1 MIEVRCFES
10 LTEAEFLRDE
20 VNELNRRSARPDPFS
35 SFEFF
40 ETFFRHE
47 ELFAQEGRLKLWF
60 LTASSAGRLI
70 GYLALQRVT
79 RKVMGIRISMLGFLV
94 THDTDRPHLVAQTES
109 VAAVS
114 EAFYA
119 YLLGRRAEWS
129 FLEFL
134 QQDDSS
140 PLFPPPAATDLHGYV
155 VRQWPSLANGTIRVR
170 WGTLAAYS
178 GSLSKKFRGNVHR
191 QMRNLLAAGEVQF
204 LSSEDA
210 GSTPALLELYMIVE
224 RRSWKARA
232 DATIGPHPQRVGYIL
247 SLLDAKQPM
256 RVSIHILLLDGIPV
270 AGLITGAYLTGL
282 YALHT
287 VYDDRY
293 SRLAPGA
300 AMLLMGVRQAI
311 EGQYAFFNLLS
322 GFAYFKAR
330 WLAEIT
336 ETRIAQIYRAGGVMS
351 WHRWLG
357 DCKRRILSDG
367 SPGRFA
373 LFNVVRRTLMGSKT
387 GPATTTEAEISP
399 PDLDERARVA
409 MLVAVVRRGRCE
421 FLSATGLVAAM
432 PFGSP
437 PAADLA
443 PARAAG
449 SQAIAPV
456 GAVPRPDQA
465 AAATGR
471 AVTRNDSM
479 SVPIALIDSPM
490 SMPMSAPGT
499 PKRRIAR

>member
-10 LTEAEFLRDE
+10 LEEAAILRDE
-20 VNELNRRSARPDPFS
+20 INELNRRSARPDPFS
-35 SFEFF
+35 TFEFF
-40 ETFFRHE
+40 ETFFSYE

-60 LTASSAGRLI
+60 LTASSAGRLV

-79 RKVMGIRISMLGFLV
+79 RKVMGIPISMLGFLV
-94 THDTDRPHLVAQTES
+94 THDTDRPHLVAQTGS
-109 VAAVS
+109 IAAVS

-178 GSLSKKFRGNVHR
+178 RSLSKKFRGNVHR
-191 QMRNLLAAGEVQF
+191 QMRNLLAAGDVQF

-210 GSTPALLELYMIVE
+210 GSTPALLELYMLVE
-224 RRSWKARA
+224 RRSWKERA
-232 DATIGPHPQRVGYIL
+232 DATIGPHPQRVGYIR

-256 RVSIHILLLDGIPV
+256 RVSIHILLLDGIPI

-282 YALHT
+282 YALHI

-367 SPGRFA
+367 SQGRFA
-373 LFNVVRRTLMGSKT
+373 LFNAVRRTLMRSKT
-387 GPATTTEAEISP
+387 GPGETREAAISKS
-399 PDLDERARVA
+399 DRDERARIA
-409 MLVAVVRRGRCE
+409 MLVAVARRGRCE
-421 FLSATGLVAAM
+421 FLSAAGLAAAM
-432 PFGSP
+432 PFGP
-437 PAADLA
+437 RPVGPAA
-443 PARAAG
+443 ARAAG
-449 SQAIAPV
+449 SASDH
-456 GAVPRPDQA
+456 G
-465 AAATGR
+465 GHC
-471 AVTRNDSM
+471 
-479 SVPIALIDSPM
+479 SP
-490 SMPMSAPGT
+490 PA
-499 PKRRIAR
+499 